1 MKALPS
7 IAFNEFK
14 GSAGDVTARVSK
26 GRQVLS
32 ARSMHTSS
40 KTPAQAVSRNRL
52 AKISRSY
59 KKLSDSQMKAWAVL
73 AEKMKGISTFGQAAE
88 LTPHNAFVR
97 INSNLQMVGMP
108 MLNDAPAYINDVPE
122 VLYSDLWISP
132 DMIIFTGLEQPSE
145 SHVLVFKMS
154 PALSPGVS
162 SGWGQTVIITPGMAP
177 DWGDADLTALYTTE
191 FVDESGNLDWGDAD
205 LTALYTEVM
214 GVAPEAG
221 KKYFCE
227 FYWMDKNTGF
237 TGESMVVS
245 AVCKES
251 STAYQETYA
260 PRARITQ
267 DDVTEDSSGEGL
279 DFELSPG
286 SAICSAEAILHGDYN
301 VASTTFVLKKAPKN
315 FIEGKAMVLAR
326 GTAEGNYS
334 PQTFLIEAMKWIGE
348 YEISFKARAGHY
360 VKPSEVHSTGVFIDR

>member
-32 ARSMHTSS
+32 ARSMHSSS

-52 AKISRSY
+52 AMISRSY
-59 KKLSDSQMKAWAVL
+59 KKLTDEQMKAWAVL

-122 VLYSDLWISP
+122 VLYDDLWISP
-132 DMIIFTGLEQPSE
+132 DVIIFTGLQQPSD

-177 DWGDADLTALYTTE
+177 DWGDADLTALYT
-191 FVDESGNLDWGDAD
+191 
-205 LTALYTEVM
+205 EVM

-237 TGESMVVS
+237 TGESMAIS
-245 AVCKES
+245 AVCKAG
-251 STAYQETYA
+251 STAYNREYT
-260 PRARITQ
+260 PRVMITQ
-267 DDVTEDSSGEGL
+267 KQVVPTDETASVEDFK
-279 DFELSPG
+279 FELSPG
-286 SAICSAEAILHGDYN
+286 S
-301 VASTTFVLKKAPKN
+301 
-315 FIEGKAMVLAR
+315 VLAAASGKFNDMIPCSYLYLKVENPPEDIR
-326 GTAEGNYS
+326 YGHHCFLARTFPGTRYDSRYQVQYRDLYPDFGGPYS
-334 PQTFLIEAMKWIGE
+334 KL
-348 YEISFKARAGHY
+348 SVSCRAG
-360 VKPSEVHSTGVFIDR
+360 GVGDGFEIFGTCAIG

>member
-32 ARSMHTSS
+32 ARSIHSSS

-59 KKLSDSQMKAWAVL
+59 KKLTDEQMKAWAVL
-73 AEKMKGISTFGQAAE
+73 AEKMKGISTFGSPAE

-122 VLYSDLWISP
+122 VLYDDLWISP
-132 DMIIFTGLEQPSE
+132 DMIIFTGLEQPSD

-162 SGWGQTVIITPGMAP
+162 SGWGKTVIITPGMAP
-177 DWGDADLTALYTTE
+177 
-191 FVDESGNLDWGDAD
+191 DWGDAD

-237 TGESMVVS
+237 TGESMAIS
-245 AVCKES
+245 AVCKAG
-251 STAYQETYA
+251 STAYNREYT
-260 PRARITQ
+260 PRVMITQ
-267 DDVTEDSSGEGL
+267 KQVVPTDETASVENFK
-279 DFELSPG
+279 FELSPG
-286 SAICSAEAILHGDYN
+286 S
-301 VASTTFVLKKAPKN
+301 
-315 FIEGKAMVLAR
+315 VLAAASGKFNDMIPCSYLYLKVENPPEDIR
-326 GTAEGNYS
+326 YGHHCFLARTFPGTRYDSRYQVQYRDLYPDFGGPYS
-334 PQTFLIEAMKWIGE
+334 KL
-348 YEISFKARAGHY
+348 SVSCRAG
-360 VKPSEVHSTGVFIDR
+360 GVGDGFEIFGTCAIG

>member
-32 ARSMHTSS
+32 ARSMHSSS

-59 KKLSDSQMKAWAVL
+59 KKLTDEQMKAWAVL

-108 MLNDAPAYINDVPE
+108 LLNDAPAYINDVPE
-122 VLYSDLWISP
+122 VLYEDLWISP

-177 DWGDADLTALYTTE
+177 DWGDADLTALYT
-191 FVDESGNLDWGDAD
+191 D
-205 LTALYTEVM
+205 VM

-237 TGESMVVS
+237 TGESMAIS
-245 AVCKES
+245 AVCKAG
-251 STAYQETYA
+251 STAYNREYT
-260 PRARITQ
+260 PRVMITQ
-267 DDVTEDSSGEGL
+267 KQVVPTDETASVENFK
-279 DFELSPG
+279 FELSPG
-286 SAICSAEAILHGDYN
+286 S
-301 VASTTFVLKKAPKN
+301 
-315 FIEGKAMVLAR
+315 VLAAASGR
-326 GTAEGNYS
+326 FNDMIPCSYLYLKVENPPEDIRYGHHCFLARTFPGTRYDSRYQVQYRDLYPDFGGPYS
-334 PQTFLIEAMKWIGE
+334 KL
-348 YEISFKARAGHY
+348 SVSCRAG
-360 VKPSEVHSTGVFIDR
+360 GVGDGFEIFGTCAIG

>member
-32 ARSMHTSS
+32 ARSMHSSS

-177 DWGDADLTALYTTE
+177 DWGDADLTALYT
-191 FVDESGNLDWGDAD
+191 
-205 LTALYTEVM
+205 EVM

-237 TGESMVVS
+237 TGESMAIS
-245 AVCKES
+245 AVCKAG
-251 STAYQETYA
+251 STAYNREYT
-260 PRARITQ
+260 PRVMITQ
-267 DDVTEDSSGEGL
+267 KQVVPTDETASVEAFK
-279 DFELSPG
+279 FELSPG
-286 SAICSAEAILHGDYN
+286 S
-301 VASTTFVLKKAPKN
+301 
-315 FIEGKAMVLAR
+315 VLAAASGR
-326 GTAEGNYS
+326 FNDMIPCSYLYLKVENPPEDIRYGHHCFLARTFPGTRYDSRYQVQYRDLYPDFGGPYS
-334 PQTFLIEAMKWIGE
+334 KL
-348 YEISFKARAGHY
+348 SVSCRAG
-360 VKPSEVHSTGVFIDR
+360 GVGDGFEIFGTCAIG